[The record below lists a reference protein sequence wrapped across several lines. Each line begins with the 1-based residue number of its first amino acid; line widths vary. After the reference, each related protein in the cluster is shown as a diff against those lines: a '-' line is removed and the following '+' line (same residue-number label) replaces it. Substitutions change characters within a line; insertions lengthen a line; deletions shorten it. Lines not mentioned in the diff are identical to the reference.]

1 MKLIIKHP
9 DSCPIGAQPQRRI
22 LGVLNFKPRGTDAL
36 SSYEIQR
43 TPVAFDD
50 VGSLIVEASYT
61 PANRVL
67 SIITGH
73 QIGNDEAHVFST
85 VTESEFV
92 PASFCFRLST
102 GQYIEFYIQH
112 EATTAPQPSA

>member
-9 DSCPIGAQPQRRI
+9 DSCPIGAQPHRRV
-22 LGVLNFKPRGTDAL
+22 LGVLDFKPRGTDAL

-43 TPVAFDD
+43 TPVMFDD

-61 PANRVL
+61 PVNRVL
-67 SIITGH
+67 SIITGYR
-73 QIGNDEAHVFST
+73 IGNDETHVFST
-85 VTESEFV
+85 VTESEFL
-92 PASFCFRLST
+92 PASFGFRLST

-112 EATTAPQPSA
+112 ETATTPQPS